1 MTARPLSLSLTLLL
15 LLGLAAVLS
24 LSIGPGGVPFS
35 GELLALGRAQP
46 DLALTILTEI
56 RLPRVI
62 IGILVG
68 GTLGLSGAA
77 LQGLLRNPL
86 VEPGLIGVSSG
97 ATLGAVIAIYFGLA
111 AQLAL
116 LLPLGGVIGALAAL
130 LLLFAVAGRDPGSL
144 TLILA
149 GVAIGSFATALTSLA
164 LNLAPS
170 PFAAL
175 EIVFWMLGSLS
186 DRSLEHLWLV
196 APPILLGCALIASSG
211 RALEALTLGED
222 TASSLGFDLAAVKRR
237 VIGGA
242 ALAVG
247 AAVAVTG
254 IIGFVGLVVPHLL
267 RPLVGQHPR
276 RLLFPSALGGALLL
290 TLADIAARLLSGDQE
305 IKLGVLTA
313 LIGAPFFLHL
323 MIKLRRGVEA

>member
-1 MTARPLSLSLTLLL
+1 MKA
-15 LLGLAAVLS
+15 GH
-24 LSIGPGGVPFS
+24 
-35 GELLALGRAQP
+35 GREDPA
-46 DLALTILTEI
+46 LALTILTEI
-56 RLPRVI
+56 RLPRVV

-97 ATLGAVIAIYFGLA
+97 ATLGAVIAIYFGLS
-111 AQLAL
+111 AQFAL
-116 LLPLGGVIGALAAL
+116 LLPLGGVLGALAAL
-130 LLLFAVAGRDPGSL
+130 LVLFAVAGRDPGTL

-186 DRSLEHLWLV
+186 DRSLVHLSLV
-196 APPILLGCALIASSG
+196 APPILLGCVLIASTG

-222 TASSLGFDLAAVKRR
+222 TAASLGFDLPAVKRR

-267 RPLVGQHPR
+267 RPLVGHHPKH
-276 RLLFPSALGGALLL
+276 LLVPSALGGALLL
-290 TLADIAARLLSGDQE
+290 TLADVASRLLSGDQE
-305 IKLGVLTA
+305 LKLGVLTA
-313 LIGAPFFLHL
+313 IIGAPFFLHL
-323 MIKLRRGVEA
+323 MIRLRRRGRT

>member
-1 MTARPLSLSLTLLL
+1 MKTAPLTLVLGGALALTAAVSLS
-15 LLGLAAVLS
+15 V
-24 LSIGPGGVPFS
+24 GPGGVPFS
-35 GELLALGRAQP
+35 GELLALGREEP
-46 DLALTILTEI
+46 ELALTILTEI
-56 RLPRVI
+56 RLPRVA
-62 IGILVG
+62 IGVLVG
-68 GTLGLSGAA
+68 GTLGLAGAA

-97 ATLGAVIAIYFGLA
+97 ATLGAVIAIYFGFS
-111 AQLAL
+111 AQFAL
-116 LLPLGGVIGALAAL
+116 FLPLGGVLGALAAL
-130 LLLFAVAGRDPGSL
+130 LVLFAVAGRDPGSL

-149 GVAIGSFATALTSLA
+149 GIAIGSFATALTSLA

-186 DRSLEHLWLV
+186 DRSLDHLWLV
-196 APPILLGCALIASSG
+196 GPPILVGGALIASTG
-211 RALEALTLGED
+211 KALEALTLGED

-237 VIGGA
+237 VVGGA

-276 RLLFPSALGGALLL
+276 RLLLPSALGGALLL
-290 TLADIAARLLSGDQE
+290 TLADLASRILSGEQE
-305 IKLGVLTA
+305 LKLGVLTA

-323 MIKLRRGVEA
+323 MIKLRRGVQT

>member
-1 MTARPLSLSLTLLL
+1 MRTLPLSLLLGLLL
-15 LLGLAAVLS
+15 LLAAALS
-24 LSIGPGGVPFS
+24 LSVGPEGLPFS
-35 GELLALGRAQP
+35 GELLALGRSDP
-46 DLALTILTEI
+46 ELALTILTEI
-56 RLPRVI
+56 RLPRVA
-62 IGILVG
+62 IGLLVG
-68 GTLGLSGAA
+68 GTLGLAGAA

-97 ATLGAVIAIYFGLA
+97 ATLGAVIAIYFGLS
-111 AQLAL
+111 AQFAL
-116 LLPLGGVIGALAAL
+116 LLPLGGVLGALAAL
-130 LLLFAVAGRDPGSL
+130 LVLFAVAGRDPGTL

-175 EIVFWMLGSLS
+175 EIVFWMLGSLA

-196 APPILLGCALIASSG
+196 APPILVGCTLIASTG

-222 TASSLGFDLAAVKRR
+222 TAASLGFDLAAVKRR
-237 VIGGA
+237 AIGGA

-267 RPLVGQHPR
+267 RPLVGHHPR
-276 RLLFPSALGGALLL
+276 RLLVPSALGGALLL
-290 TLADIAARLLSGDQE
+290 TLADVASRLLSGDQE
-305 IKLGVLTA
+305 LKLGVLTA

-323 MIKLRRGVEA
+323 MIKLRRRGRT

>member
-1 MTARPLSLSLTLLL
+1 MRAAPLSLSLGGLTLL
-15 LLGLAAVLS
+15 AAALS
-24 LSIGPGGVPFS
+24 LSIGPQGLPLS
-35 GELLALGRAQP
+35 GELLALGREDP
-46 DLALTILTEI
+46 ELALTILTEI
-56 RLPRVI
+56 RLPRVAL
-62 IGILVG
+62 GLLVG
-68 GTLGLSGAA
+68 GSLGLAGAA

-97 ATLGAVIAIYFGLA
+97 ATLGAVIAIYFGLS
-111 AQLAL
+111 AQFAL
-116 LLPLGGVIGALAAL
+116 FLPLGGVLGALAAL
-130 LLLFAVAGRDPGSL
+130 LVLFAVAGRDPASL

-196 APPILLGCALIASSG
+196 APPILLGGALILSTG

-222 TASSLGFDLAAVKRR
+222 TASSLGFELAAVKRR
-237 VIGGA
+237 VVGGA

-276 RLLFPSALGGALLL
+276 RLLLPSALGGALLL
-290 TLADIAARLLSGDQE
+290 TLADIASRLLSGDQE
-305 IKLGVLTA
+305 LKLGVLTA
-313 LIGAPFFLHL
+313 IIGAPFFLHL
-323 MIKLRRGVEA
+323 MVRLRRGVRA